1 MVDLHRGVQS
11 YLISKSSLEQDGY
24 ERAPDTVRRPS
35 QLRDPEGVPIATVAT
50 PNKFRTPEKVSR
62 GERNFFARGDAMV
75 NPSLN
80 RSQPTQPRARR
91 STAGAPLF

>member
-35 QLRDPEGVPIATVAT
+35 QLRDPEGAPIATVAT
-50 PNKFRTPEKVSR
+50 PKKFRTREKVSR
-62 GERNFFARGDAMV
+62 GRRIFFAEAGAMV
-75 NPSLN
+75 NPSL
-80 RSQPTQPRARR
+80 S
-91 STAGAPLF
+91 GPL